1 MAPASRTKSGRTA
14 EESRTNYTYDNFC
27 VMKIKYIMYN
37 VPSKRRCTPER
48 TSCTCL
54 TVSDVMAV
62 NSAVLNVGPAC
73 LFERS

>member
-1 MAPASRTKSGRTA
+1 
-14 EESRTNYTYDNFC
+14 
-27 VMKIKYIMYN
+27 MKIKYIMYT

-48 TSCTCL
+48 TSCTYL

-73 LFERS
+73 LFERSWKNVIKRFLRLDKDMKNNLQFR